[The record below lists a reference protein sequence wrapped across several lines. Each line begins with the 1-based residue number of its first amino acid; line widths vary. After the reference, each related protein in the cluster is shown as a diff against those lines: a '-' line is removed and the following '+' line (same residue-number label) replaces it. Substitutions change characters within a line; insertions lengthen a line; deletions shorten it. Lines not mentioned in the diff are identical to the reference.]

1 MRGEFAA
8 HKRSACIRMPVPLV
22 QGIPWPA
29 SGMDGRTLPVS
40 DRSNS
45 IASSRAL
52 SVFFIASISLLIRF
66 MTTCCNWMRPALT
79 WGRSAASSVKT
90 DMSFCVALPRHGIH
104 PADPCKTRL
113 CLT

>member
-1 MRGEFAA
+1 
-8 HKRSACIRMPVPLV
+8 
-22 QGIPWPA
+22 
-29 SGMDGRTLPVS
+29 
-40 DRSNS
+40 
-45 IASSRAL
+45 
-52 SVFFIASISLLIRF
+52 LLIRF